1 MLRKAAAVLL
11 PIIALAACG
20 SDEPTSE
27 RTGRTIIGVIVAID
41 VHTIEDVESFTL
53 LNRGREFLIHV
64 DEETEFAFPPGHL
77 NEHRTTAEP
86 VEVVTEELEDGLY
99 ARTVEDAAR

>member
-1 MLRKAAAVLL
+1 MLLRTTAVLL
-11 PIIALAACG
+11 SMVAITACG

-27 RTGRTIIGVIVAID
+27 GTGRTITGVIVEID
-41 VHTIEDVESFTL
+41 VRTIEDVESFTL

-86 VEVVTEELEDGLY
+86 VEVVTEELDDGLY